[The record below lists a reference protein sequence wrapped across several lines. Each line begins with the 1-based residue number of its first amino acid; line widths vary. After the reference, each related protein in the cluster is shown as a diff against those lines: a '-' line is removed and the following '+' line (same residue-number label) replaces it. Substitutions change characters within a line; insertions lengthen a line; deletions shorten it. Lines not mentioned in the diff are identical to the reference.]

1 MLIIGLLSRRHGS
14 KTENS
19 PDVPLRLGRVL
30 SRMEQAPS
38 ESLSLAELARE
49 AAMSECTFLRKFRE
63 ATGFS
68 PTDYLLRS
76 RIRRAEELLARRK
89 LSITEVAAR
98 CGFEDSNYFSRQFRR
113 VTGVSPRAHRRSG

>member
-1 MLIIGLLSRRHGS
+1 
-14 KTENS
+14 
-19 PDVPLRLGRVL
+19 
-30 SRMEQAPS
+30 
-38 ESLSLAELARE
+38 
-49 AAMSECTFLRKFRE
+49 MSECTFLRKFRE